1 MKYVALSYDDATLAD
16 ERFIALLNRYG
27 MKATLHLNA
36 GLYRSLHPHKTGGQL
51 RLPLNVMRNLYR
63 LHEVAA
69 HGFTHPD
76 LTKLTNE
83 EIDGELAKD
92 IEALSRDFKRTVTG
106 FAYPYGTYTP
116 RVVERVK
123 ASGLLYARTI
133 KNTHKFALPKNPLR
147 LHPTCHDN
155 DPKLPALIDKFL
167 ALPETE
173 DALFIL
179 WGHSYE
185 FEDDRR
191 WGSFEETLK
200 RLSRKKGV
208 HYGTLNQALKAYQ
221 LI

>member
-1 MKYVALSYDDATLAD
+1 VKFVALSYDDATLAD

-36 GLYRSLHPHKTGGQL
+36 GLYRPLHPFKNGSQL
-51 RLPLNVMRNLYR
+51 RLPLNVMRSLYR
-63 LHEVAA
+63 HHEVAA

-76 LTKLTNE
+76 LTGLTRE
-83 EIDGELAKD
+83 QIDAEINQD
-92 IEALSRDFKRTVTG
+92 IDLLNRDFKQRTIG

-116 RVVERVK
+116 RVVERIK

-133 KNTHKFALPKNPLR
+133 KNTHNFTLPQNLWH

-155 DPKLPALIDKFL
+155 DPKLPALIEKFL
-167 ALPETE
+167 ALPDSE
-173 DALFIL
+173 DALFLI

-185 FEDDRR
+185 IDVEQR
-191 WGSFEETLK
+191 WSSFEENLK

-208 HYGTLNQALKAYQ
+208 HYGTLGQALKAFN

>member
-36 GLYRSLHPHKTGGQL
+36 GLYRPLHPHKSGSQL
-51 RLPLNVMRNLYR
+51 RLPLNVMRTLYR
-63 LHEVAA
+63 QHEVAA

-76 LTKLTNE
+76 LTGLTSAQ
-83 EIDGELAKD
+83 IDQELRQD
-92 IEALSRDFKRTVTG
+92 IQHLNGDFKQNTVG

-116 RVVERVK
+116 RVVDRVK

-133 KNTHKFALPKNPLR
+133 KNTHKFALPKNPFR

-155 DPKLPALIDKFL
+155 DPQLPALIEKFL
-167 ALPETE
+167 ALPESD
-173 DALFIL
+173 DALFII

-185 FEDDRR
+185 FDVDKR
-191 WGSFEETLK
+191 WGSFEENLK
-200 RLSRKKGV
+200 QLSRKKGV
-208 HYGTLNQALKAYQ
+208 HYGTLSQALRAFN

>member
-1 MKYVALSYDDATLAD
+1 MKFVALSYDDATLAD

-27 MKATLHLNA
+27 MKATLHINA
-36 GLYRSLHPHKTGGQL
+36 GLYRSLHPHKTGNQL

-76 LTKLTNE
+76 LTGLSSDQ
-83 EIDGELAKD
+83 IDAELKQD
-92 IEALSRDFKRTVTG
+92 IETLNCDFKQKTIG

-133 KNTHKFALPKNPLR
+133 KNTYKFALPLNPLR

-167 ALPETE
+167 ALPASE

-185 FEDDRR
+185 FEVEKR

-200 RLSRKKGV
+200 RLSRQPGV
-208 HYGTLNQALKAYQ
+208 HYGTLAQALKAYQ